1 MLGTTNA
8 VGGSVKEHTAYA
20 DIPTQTFAICVETG
34 RIPWSIRRG
43 ITGMAVVFAS
53 TRRNAPNRTKLP
65 TNDEITQILVQGSSL
80 PPRLNPT
87 SCTERPRIRRRAPV
101 RSTCFQTLSPTAV
114 GDFSLLGITMRPT
127 IRAKMD
133 TGTCRRKH
141 HLHPIVFA
149 IEPPSDA
156 PQMDPN
162 P

>member
-1 MLGTTNA
+1 MKRDITRR
-8 VGGSVKEHTAYA
+8 TAYA

-43 ITGMAVVFAS
+43 ITGMAVVLAS
-53 TRRNAPNRTKLP
+53 TRRNPPNRTTLP
-65 TNDEITQILVQGSSL
+65 TRDEITQTLLQGSSL
-80 PPRLNPT
+80 PPRLRPT
-87 SCTERPRIRRRAPV
+87 SCTERPRMRRRAPV

-114 GDFSLLGITMRPT
+114 GDFSLFGITIRPT
-127 IRAKMD
+127 ISAKMD
-133 TGTCRRKH
+133 TGTWRRKH